1 MRIIVKNND
10 PLRAFKLLNR
20 KLHEDNTFIELK
32 ERQHYKSKGEK
43 KREKRKR
50 AIARQ
55 RKEDAKRLET
65 LQKLENQ
72 IMRGPNDRRN
82 QKRRASSN

>member
-65 LQKLENQ
+65 LQKIENQ

-82 QKRRASSN
+82 QKRRAS

>member
-43 KREKRKR
+43 RREKRKR
-50 AIARQ
+50 AVARQ
-55 RKEDAKRLET
+55 QKENSKRLET
-65 LQKLENQ
+65 LEKLENQ

-82 QKRRASSN
+82 QKRRAS

>member
-43 KREKRKR
+43 RREKRKR
-50 AIARQ
+50 AVARQ
-55 RKEDAKRLET
+55 RKEDSKRLET
-65 LQKLENQ
+65 LEKLENQ

-82 QKRRASSN
+82 QKRRAS

>member
-50 AIARQ
+50 AVARQ
-55 RKEDAKRLET
+55 KKENAKRLKT
-65 LQKLENQ
+65 LEKIENQ
-72 IMRGPNDRRN
+72 IMRGPNDRRKP
-82 QKRRASSN
+82 KRRAS

>member
-55 RKEDAKRLET
+55 RKEDAKRLEK
-65 LQKLENQ
+65 LQKIENQ

-82 QKRRASSN
+82 QKRRAS